1 MVPKLKDYIKLS
13 EDKVEERYPLG
24 VLPSGF
30 GKMLPFKKTMQLR
43 TCIRF
48 WVEHARD
55 NMIPEGTLVKIL
67 KHIWARAIKDDS
79 TWQDAARLAATL
91 EELTDPLLVDL
102 RHPDVF
108 TTLDERFASSKQRKT
123 QTVRT
128 WMQKATELAAPLTPA
143 FVDEWDLVRRIVNGL
158 HKELQAAVPVLFEAL
173 CTFARVDTQEAALS
187 AEQKAA
193 MTLRALRELLETR
206 ANRAM
211 VLSGEKAM
219 GIDADKDDHEE
230 AKKRP
235 RKDRDGSPDGGQT
248 DKGEKKDGKRGGA
261 RRRGKGAKD
270 NKPVKRERS
279 DGDSRSDATEKKAG
293 AGDDR
298 KKKIKCYNCQKMGH
312 YASECRA
319 PKKERKDE
327 DDRKGDDSR
336 KKKKEDSVEKAQPAP
351 KYTKEELVKKREAFR
366 ARNARVEKEF
376 DAAISESDQEDFT
389 KVFHAVMRN
398 AGDGGFG
405 AYRVAVQAGSELA
418 SLDEMV
424 QAWPSSTDGHTV
436 ELTENERRKTC
447 ATVVCTIGNGN
458 TYTVVVMDT
467 GCTGSSVLSQR
478 HAEILEVP
486 YEPFNGVVKGIAD
499 AAIVGRTGPVKVV
512 IGRVTKELPFIVV
525 QTEMDYP
532 LICCG
537 DVTAFG
543 MPQFATDL
551 RSLTTGD
558 ARFWRGKD
566 SIFIPEWM
574 MVGSPDETAANEER
588 DDEGSVLSR
597 MMRNN
602 TLGPDDLARHARQE
616 PTAHA
621 VRHDPKEER
630 SLHKLIA
637 EKMPELKWSCWEDVP
652 LAEGQQRLREE
663 LQHLSMPVEE
673 PLEYLLTHA
682 TSGQQRKL
690 HKVLQL
696 MQENSAL
703 YACGPHPVMLNRH
716 GEEVV
721 VGPPLPPDANIR
733 RMARQPKLSPSKQ
746 AAQEQAFNIGLEWGI
761 YSPVGPDED
770 TKHTVRQ
777 VFAATG
783 KGQWRMCIDP
793 ESNKKTE
800 WVTSTAQRDEQARWV
815 GREPQHL
822 FFMAN
827 DDARKAFWTARLTR
841 EWQEYLTMEDV
852 NGRRVRTD
860 RMPFGLS
867 WAPRAY
873 NDQVEDLFATE
884 PEMRK
889 WMEVMVDN
897 FLMLGTADDID
908 GFLDRCITF
917 YTLCVKHRIPLS
929 SSPDKRSFCRAT
941 TDFYGRKL
949 GYRGTIEPTE
959 VSLRKVLDEDAEF
972 TDASTVRHTIGVAQ
986 WLAQF
991 SNQITVALDPFRD
1004 LLKPGVDFVAAYN
1017 RERYDEHWR
1026 ALQRI
1031 VATKLVRRRLV
1042 DRTLPAHTIH
1052 DANDT
1057 TMSTVLVQPSKY
1069 TLDMRSD
1076 PPEFFYICAM
1086 IAKKFSKA
1094 QRNWPA
1100 FSKELRAV
1108 LQGCGELHEEIDKCT
1123 EHVINSDHKP
1133 LLALTQTM
1141 LLGKLCARDQRALLL
1156 IHTLCAYWRYWPG
1169 KYNQLA
1175 DTPTRYT
1182 VVHAPEGSKLIPM
1195 TRTVQEEHA
1204 VLMETESSAADAR
1217 DNKVAALVAAQ
1228 RMEAVY
1234 ERRKDVLAAP
1244 RKREPL
1250 VMRVNDHVIDLQEVD
1265 LLSFGA
1271 YPGMVDIN
1279 GLEIANADEN
1289 DMAIN
1294 LPVSLAQT
1302 CAKDPTTQIILALVD
1317 ERPVPEGYDEKTVES
1332 ARRLWEAHKDSWRIG
1347 GRTNAGTPLTLYHQ
1361 GRNDFWPRRYL
1372 PAPLRKLYVR
1382 MWHGSLAAGHP
1393 QWKET
1398 LAALERVVFWE
1409 DWDAKY
1415 RISTMKTDVEKWVRT
1430 CLACQLGKPHGST
1443 LNFEPG
1449 KPIPVTAPFSVCQI
1463 DIVGPFTE
1471 TARGNRYIVS
1481 FTCYN
1486 TRFSLGAPIK
1496 TKEAKSV
1503 ATFLL
1508 FIVVLVFGCP
1518 WLLTSD
1524 LGSEFCNRLMDEICR
1539 FLGIARHTTAADDPH
1554 GVARDERVH
1563 LTIENMMRTLALGD
1577 RWDLYVPAMFFAKN
1591 TRTNR
1596 MTGTTSF
1603 NAMFGRDPLN
1613 VADATLVGLAL
1624 GELSLNEPQDF
1635 TVAQWSDRF
1644 AKHLQMRELK
1654 QAAHQL
1660 QLEATWNAQ
1669 KGKGPRQQ
1677 PVKVG
1682 ELVALKATP
1691 YKTAIRGSKQ
1701 APVWIGPFTV
1711 TELSPNALRITGAYE
1726 PDPSIV
1732 VSRNAN
1738 QWKRVTVDDDGEV
1751 LFDANAFD
1759 VEEILSARGP
1769 IEDRQY
1775 LVKWAGYPEEFNS
1788 WEPRVQFAKG
1798 SINLLREADE
1808 RWPATDELAEAD
1820 EPMPTPAVSTP
1831 EWAAD
1836 LTLDKVERFISV
1848 DRSRRGGLT
1857 LRVLLKPTKRRQ
1869 AEHDRTRTIAVSLL
1883 PVAIRDSLEVV
1894 RLVEKAMR

>member
-1 MVPKLKDYIKLS
+1 
-13 EDKVEERYPLG
+13 
-24 VLPSGF
+24 
-30 GKMLPFKKTMQLR
+30 
-43 TCIRF
+43 
-48 WVEHARD
+48 
-55 NMIPEGTLVKIL
+55 
-67 KHIWARAIKDDS
+67 
-79 TWQDAARLAATL
+79 
-91 EELTDPLLVDL
+91 
-102 RHPDVF
+102 
-108 TTLDERFASSKQRKT
+108 
-123 QTVRT
+123 
-128 WMQKATELAAPLTPA
+128 
-143 FVDEWDLVRRIVNGL
+143 
-158 HKELQAAVPVLFEAL
+158 
-173 CTFARVDTQEAALS
+173 
-187 AEQKAA
+187 
-193 MTLRALRELLETR
+193 
-206 ANRAM
+206 
-211 VLSGEKAM
+211 M
-219 GIDADKDDHEE
+219 GIDASKDDHEAE
-230 AKKRP
+230 KKRST
-235 RKDRDGSPDGGQT
+235 RNRDRSPDG
-248 DKGEKKDGKRGGA
+248 DKGGRSEKTDGKRGGA
-261 RRRGKGAKD
+261 RRRGKSDKGAAKEG
-270 NKPVKRERS
+270 NKGAKRERS
-279 DGDSRSDATEKKAG
+279 DGDGRSDAAEKKAG
-293 AGDDR
+293 TGNDR
-298 KKKIKCYNCQKMGH
+298 KKDVKCYNCQKKGH
-312 YASECRA
+312 YAYECRA
-319 PKKERKDE
+319 PKKQRPDEDARKDE
-327 DDRKGDDSR
+327 DSRKGKDSR
-336 KKKKEDSVEKAQPAP
+336 QKKEDSVEKARPAP
-351 KYTKEELVKKREAFR
+351 TYSKEEVKKRRDEFR
-366 ARNARVEKEF
+366 ARNARIEREFEK
-376 DAAISESDQEDFT
+376 AISEQDHDDFQ
-389 KVFHAVMRN
+389 KVFHSLMRN
-398 AGDGGFG
+398 ADDGGSYG
-405 AYRVAVQAGSELA
+405 AFRVAVQAGDELA

-424 QAWPSSTDGHTV
+424 APLSADGRKV
-436 ELTENERRKTC
+436 ELTEGERRKTC
-447 ATVVCTIGNGN
+447 ATVVCTVGNGN

-486 YEPFNGVVKGIAD
+486 FVPHSGVVKGIAD
-499 AAIVGRTGPVKVV
+499 AAIVGRTMPVKVV

-525 QTEMDYP
+525 KTEMDYP
-532 LICCG
+532 LISCS
-537 DVTAFG
+537 DLTAFG
-543 MPQFATDL
+543 MPQFAQDL
-551 RSLTTGD
+551 MSLTTGEM
-558 ARFWRGKD
+558 RFWRGKD

-602 TLGPDDLARHARQE
+602 TLGPDDKELYARQE
-616 PTAHA
+616 PTAHT
-621 VRHDPKEER
+621 VRHSADEER
-630 SLHKLIA
+630 TLHKLIA
-637 EKMPELKWSCWEDVP
+637 EEMPELRWSCWEDVP
-652 LAEGQQRLREE
+652 LAEGQRRLREE

-682 TSGQQRKL
+682 TSAQQRKL
-690 HKVLQL
+690 HKVLEL

-703 YACGPHPVMLNRH
+703 YARGPHPVMLDRH
-716 GEEVV
+716 GQEIV
-721 VGPPLPPDANIR
+721 VGPPLPADANVR
-733 RMARQPKLSPSKQ
+733 RMARQPKLTPSKQ
-746 AAQEQAFNIGLEWGI
+746 LAQEQAFSTGLDWGI
-761 YSPVGPDED
+761 YAPVGPEED
-770 TKHTVRQ
+770 TRHTVRQ
-777 VFAATG
+777 VYAATG

-793 ESNKKTE
+793 DSNRKME

-822 FFMAN
+822 FFMASE
-827 DDARKAFWTARLTR
+827 DARKAFWTLRLSP
-841 EWQEYLTMEDV
+841 EWRDYLTMEDV
-852 NGRRVRTD
+852 NGRRVRTV

-873 NDQVEDLFATE
+873 NDHIEDLFATE
-884 PEMRK
+884 AEMRK

-897 FLMLGTADDID
+897 FLLLGTADDID
-908 GFLDRCITF
+908 GFLDRAITF

-929 SSPDKRSFCRAT
+929 PSPDKRSFCRAT

-972 TDASTVRHTIGVAQ
+972 TDASTVRHTVGVAQ

-991 SNQITVALDPFRD
+991 SNEVTVALDPFRD
-1004 LLKPGVDFVAAYN
+1004 LLKPGVDFVAAYD
-1017 RERYDEHWR
+1017 RERYDAHWR
-1026 ALQRI
+1026 ALQRVI
-1031 VATKLVRRRLV
+1031 ATKLVRKRLV
-1042 DRTLPAHTIH
+1042 DRALPAHTIH
-1052 DANDT
+1052 DANDA
-1057 TMSTVLVQPSKY
+1057 TMSSVLVQPSRY
-1069 TLDMRSD
+1069 TLDLRND

-1108 LQGCGELHEEIDKCT
+1108 LHGCGELHEEIDKCP

-1133 LLALTQTM
+1133 LLALTQSM
-1141 LLGKLCARDQRALLL
+1141 MLGKLCARDQRALLL

-1175 DTPTRYT
+1175 DTPTRFT

-1195 TRTVQEEHA
+1195 ARTVQEEHA
-1204 VLMETESSAADAR
+1204 VLMETESSATDERAEM
-1217 DNKVAALVAAQ
+1217 AAPLVAAH
-1228 RMEAVY
+1228 RTEAVS
-1234 ERRKDVLAAP
+1234 LARLESYGQWQRTGSAQRAVSAP
-1244 RKREPL
+1244 QL
-1250 VMRVNDHVIDLQEVD
+1250 HLNDRVVDLRGAD
-1265 LLSFGA
+1265 LLSYSA

-1279 GLEIANADEN
+1279 GLEIVNADEN
-1289 DMAIN
+1289 DMAVN

-1317 ERPVPEGYDEKTVES
+1317 DLPLPKGHDEKTVES
-1332 ARRLWEAHKDSWRIG
+1332 ARRLYEAHKDSWRVG
-1347 GRTNAGTPLTLYHQ
+1347 GRANAGAPLTLYHQ
-1361 GRNDFWPRRYL
+1361 GRSDFWPRRYL

-1409 DWDAKY
+1409 DWDVKF
-1415 RISTMKTDVEKWVRT
+1415 RISTMKTDVEKWVKT

-1539 FLGIARHTTAADDPH
+1539 FLGVARHTTAADDPH

-1591 TRTNR
+1591 TRVNR

-1635 TVAQWSDRF
+1635 TVAQWGDRF

-1669 KGKGPRQQ
+1669 AGKGPRQQ

-1691 YKTAIRGSKQ
+1691 YKTAIRGNKQ
-1701 APVWIGPFTV
+1701 APAWIGPFTV
-1711 TELSPNALRITGAYE
+1711 TELSPNSLRITGAYE

-1738 QWKRVTVDDDGEV
+1738 QWKRVTVDEDGEV
-1751 LFDANAFD
+1751 LFDASAFD

-1798 SINLLREADE
+1798 SMHLLREADE

-1836 LTLDKVERFISV
+1836 LTLDKVERFIGV
-1848 DRSRRGGLT
+1848 DHSRRGGLT
-1857 LRVLLKPTKRRQ
+1857 LRVLLKPTKKKQ

-1883 PVAIRDSLEVV
+1883 PAAIRDSPDVV
-1894 RLVEKAMR
+1894 RLVEKAKR